1 VLKIGT
7 GGFRASRHNSL
18 CFAAPTAKMLRL
30 NQGRMRMT
38 VETGAKAGVE
48 ADVLQLKRVLGPWQL
63 TALGIGAIIGAG
75 IFVITGTAAAQYA
88 GPSIVLSFVVA
99 GVGCLFAGLCYA
111 ELAAMIP
118 QSGSAY
124 TYAYA
129 AFGRFA
135 AWIIG
140 WDLMLE
146 YGMAAGAV
154 SVGWGGYFVAFM
166 KNIGLEMPAALTS
179 APVAATADGLVLTG
193 AIINLPAVAIV
204 VFLSALLLVGIRESA
219 TVNSLMV
226 LLKVGIVVLII
237 LFGLPLINMD
247 NLTPFIPENTGKFGE
262 FGWSGI
268 LRASGVIFFAYIG
281 FDSVSV
287 AAQEARNPQRDLPIG
302 ILGSLALCTVLYI
315 LMSLTMTGLVPYKEL
330 GVANPVSVAIG
341 AAPSLAWLLPWVNL
355 AAITGLSTVIL
366 VSMYGQ
372 TRILYAMSNDGML
385 PWFGGLSR
393 RFSTPVAATIVTG
406 GFAAFLGGVFPIDV
420 LGELVSIGTLL
431 AFVLVCFG
439 VIALRYTHPDVKRPF
454 RTPLSPIVPLL
465 GVLVCGAMMAGLPPD
480 TWWRLGIWFG
490 IGLVIFVLYSVR
502 HAPAKAKFSLDFSV
516 KK

>member
-1 VLKIGT
+1 
-7 GGFRASRHNSL
+7 
-18 CFAAPTAKMLRL
+18 
-30 NQGRMRMT
+30 MRMT
-38 VETGAKAGVE
+38 VETGANAG
-48 ADVLQLKRVLGPWQL
+48 ADEGMHELKRVLGPWQL

-99 GVGCLFAGLCYA
+99 AVGCLFAGLCYA

-154 SVGWGGYFVAFM
+154 SVGWAGYFVSFM
-166 KNIGLEMPAALTS
+166 NGIGLHMPEALTS
-179 APVAATADGLVLTG
+179 APVAAGEHGLVFTG
-193 AIINLPAVAIV
+193 ALINLPAVAIV
-204 VFLSALLLVGIRESA
+204 VFLTTLLMVGIRESA

-226 LLKVGIVVLII
+226 VVKVGIVLLII
-237 LFGLPLINMD
+237 LFGLPLIQLE
-247 NLTPFIPENTGKFGE
+247 NLTPFIPENKGEFGE

-268 LRASGVIFFAYIG
+268 LRAAGVIFFAYIG

-302 ILGSLALCTVLYI
+302 ILASLAICTVLYI

-330 GVANPVSVAIG
+330 GVANPVSIAIG
-341 AAPSLAWLLPWVNL
+341 AAPSLGWLLPWVDV
-355 AAITGLSTVIL
+355 AAILGLSTVIL
-366 VSMYGQ
+366 VSLYGQ

-385 PWFGGLSR
+385 PWFSKV
-393 RFSTPVAATIVTG
+393 SPKSKTPVMATIITG

-420 LGELVSIGTLL
+420 LGELVSIG
-431 AFVLVCFG
+431 
-439 VIALRYTHPDVKRPF
+439 
-454 RTPLSPIVPLL
+454 
-465 GVLVCGAMMAGLPPD
+465 
-480 TWWRLGIWFG
+480 
-490 IGLVIFVLYSVR
+490 
-502 HAPAKAKFSLDFSV
+502 
-516 KK
+516 

>member
-1 VLKIGT
+1 
-7 GGFRASRHNSL
+7 
-18 CFAAPTAKMLRL
+18 
-30 NQGRMRMT
+30 
-38 VETGAKAGVE
+38 
-48 ADVLQLKRVLGPWQL
+48 
-63 TALGIGAIIGAG
+63 
-75 IFVITGTAAAQYA
+75 
-88 GPSIVLSFVVA
+88 
-99 GVGCLFAGLCYA
+99 
-111 ELAAMIP
+111 
-118 QSGSAY
+118 
-124 TYAYA
+124 
-129 AFGRFA
+129 
-135 AWIIG
+135 
-140 WDLMLE
+140 
-146 YGMAAGAV
+146 
-154 SVGWGGYFVAFM
+154 
-166 KNIGLEMPAALTS
+166 
-179 APVAATADGLVLTG
+179 
-193 AIINLPAVAIV
+193 
-204 VFLSALLLVGIRESA
+204 
-219 TVNSLMV
+219 MV

>member
-1 VLKIGT
+1 M
-7 GGFRASRHNSL
+7 
-18 CFAAPTAKMLRL
+18 TAKTDTNAGPAELR
-30 NQGRMRMT
+30 
-38 VETGAKAGVE
+38 
-48 ADVLQLKRVLGPWQL
+48 RVLGPWQL

-75 IFVITGTAAAQYA
+75 IFVITGTAAAEYA

-99 GVGCLFAGLCYA
+99 AVGCLFAGLCYA

-129 AFGRFA
+129 SFGRFA

-154 SVGWGGYFVAFM
+154 SVGWSGYFAAFM
-166 KNIGLEMPAALTS
+166 NDIGWGLPAALTS
-179 APVAATADGLVLTG
+179 APVKATADGLALTG
-193 AIINLPAVAIV
+193 ALINLPAVAV
-204 VFLSALLLVGIRESA
+204 VGFLTTLLLVGIRESA
-219 TVNSLMV
+219 SVNGLMV
-226 LLKVGIVVLII
+226 LLKVGIVILII
-237 LFGLPLINMD
+237 LFGLPLINTD
-247 NLTPFIPENTGKFGE
+247 NLTPFIPENTGTFGE
-262 FGWSGI
+262 YGWSGI

-330 GVANPVSVAIG
+330 GVANPVSVAMGG
-341 AAPSLAWLLPWVNL
+341 APELAWLLPWVNL

-366 VSMYGQ
+366 VSLYGQ

-385 PWFGGLSR
+385 PWFSKVN
-393 RFSTPVAATIVTG
+393 SKTSVPVAATIITG
-406 GFAAFLGGVFPIDV
+406 AFAAFLGGVFPIDI

-431 AFVLVCFG
+431 AFVLVCIG
-439 VIALRYTHPDVKRPF
+439 VIVLRYTHPDVKRPF
-454 RTPLSPIVPLL
+454 RAPFSPFVPLA
-465 GVLVCGAMMAGLPPD
+465 GVLVCGAMMAGLPGD
-480 TWWRLGIWFG
+480 TWIRLAIWFG
-490 IGLVIFVLYSVR
+490 IGLVIFALYSVR
-502 HAPAKAKFSLDFSV
+502 HVPKEPKFTLDFA
-516 KK
+516 KKK